1 MPLPGE
7 PQERQDECD
16 EAAVDQAPQDLL
28 LLRRVG
34 WVPRRRLATKAT
46 DKDRLPVAEAVEAE
60 LAVVA
65 ARPAVAHATE
75 GEVRVRQLHVFSK
88 FLVHG

>member
-1 MPLPGE
+1 
-7 PQERQDECD
+7 
-16 EAAVDQAPQDLL
+16 
-28 LLRRVG
+28 
-34 WVPRRRLATKAT
+34 
-46 DKDRLPVAEAVEAE
+46 
-60 LAVVA
+60 VVA